1 MAKKKSGGNR
11 KSSSSKKP
19 ANRANTSGA
28 GNSSSRSRG
37 RNKSSRS
44 HTRKYTSRRNPGGFG
59 ELTRA
64 VKSTLVGTGGAFV
77 SKVGG
82 DIGISVVGRFAPSV
96 ADFKLASPLAVL
108 LVAWFGTPRLVRAVG
123 GSPASAETARVGG
136 LIAAG
141 LEGFDVMFPDVREG
155 ITSKA
160 RNLIGDGR
168 ARGIDRRA
176 VQTNAQTAVMP
187 STAVQQIAQG
197 AAAGAAQAVA
207 ANPNVN
213 ASQAAAEGAAQGVA
227 NTLSGLGYISEDT
240 SVSLEYGSGG
250 DGLNGLNGLNDDYDE
265 DYS

>member
-1 MAKKKSGGNR
+1 MQKKKSGGA
-11 KSSSSKKP
+11 KKKTPSKKP

-28 GNSSSRSRG
+28 GNSSNRSTGKKKTSKSQTKNYRSRG
-37 RNKSSRS
+37 
-44 HTRKYTSRRNPGGFG
+44 NPGGFG

-82 DIGISVVGRFAPSV
+82 DIGLSVVGRFAPSV
-96 ADFKLASPLAVL
+96 EDFRFSSPLAVL

-160 RNLIGDGR
+160 RHLIGSGR
-168 ARGIDRRA
+168 STTDRRA
-176 VQTNAQTAVMP
+176 VATNAQTAVMP
-187 STAVQQIAQG
+187 TSAVQQIAQG

-207 ANPNVN
+207 ANPNIN

-227 NTLSGLGYISEDT
+227 ATLSGLGYISPDT
-240 SVSLEYGSGG
+240 EVYVDPPPQQGG
-250 DGLNGLNGLNDDYDE
+250 DNEDEYDGDYA
-265 DYS
+265 